1 MFQYIYGNKSRFTHM
16 LSLHRNTEFFID
28 KEKIDLVNSG
38 VLFSERLYGVV
49 GIMCIQ
55 VTYLE
60 EFHSLKSMKVKQ
72 KGHKNFL
79 QIIL

>member
-1 MFQYIYGNKSRFTHM
+1 M
-16 LSLHRNTEFFID
+16 LSLHRNTEFLID

-38 VLFSERLYGVV
+38 VLFSEHLYGVV
-49 GIMCIQ
+49 GTMCIE

-60 EFHSLKSMKVKQ
+60 EFYSLKSMKVKQ
-72 KGHKNFL
+72 KGHKHFL